1 MNDGPLVWQ
10 APAKGDW
17 RGLHDHFP
25 RALVPEN
32 EAILSDGM
40 ARGEAVWIRAY
51 GFPVKTMEPGFVHG
65 RVFISPPPLVGP
77 RSDSMPPPWAMKVAL
92 RLVPPFRRAV
102 RAAEAA
108 VAERPWR
115 AEAERW
121 FAVER
126 DEWQRRDETLAA
138 VDPATLDDAA
148 LTRHLADA
156 RALVGDGYFTHFRL
170 HGCDL
175 IPTGMLL
182 ARAIDW
188 GLDPV
193 AVAGL
198 LAGWSPASRG
208 DEPPPDWC
216 LVTGYNLDDRAACEL
231 PARPAS
237 HRPAATLDPEA
248 ERALRDQV
256 PAADRA
262 ELDRLLL
269 DARDTYGVR
278 DSNGLL
284 TAAWPMGLLRR
295 AMLEAG
301 RRLAERGALT
311 DAEHAVELT
320 VAELTEALAGR
331 RSPAAEAVARRAAR
345 ARRSAVT
352 APAQLGPVAELPI
365 DAMPPG
371 MRTLTR
377 ALLAVRDLGITG
389 AGDRPPLQGVAI
401 GSGSVVGRACV
412 AVDPIE
418 ALARFEPGDIV
429 VTAGTCP
436 AWNHVL
442 ALAGGVI
449 TEEGG
454 PLSHAAVIAR
464 ELGLPALIGCAEA
477 MAGIPDGATIELDAT
492 TGTVRMHSQ

>member
-1 MNDGPLVWQ
+1 MSGLVWE
-10 APAKGDW
+10 APARGDW

-32 EAILSDGM
+32 EAILREGM
-40 ARGEAVWIRAY
+40 VEGESVWIRGY
-51 GFPVKTMEPGFVHG
+51 GFPVRSMEPRFVHG
-65 RVFISPPPLVGP
+65 RVFISPQPLVGP
-77 RSDSMPPPWAMKVAL
+77 RADRTPPARALRVAL
-92 RLVPPFRRAV
+92 RLVPAFRRAV

-108 VAERPWR
+108 VVERPWR

-126 DEWQRRDETLAA
+126 DEWERRDAALAA
-138 VDPATLDDAA
+138 VDPSALDDQA
-148 LTRHLADA
+148 LAGHLADA
-156 RALVGDGYFTHFRL
+156 RGLVADGYHAHFRL

-175 IPTGMLL
+175 VPTGMLL
-182 ARAIDW
+182 RRAMDW

-208 DEPPPDWC
+208 DEPPHAWS
-216 LVTGYNLDDRAACEL
+216 LVTGYGLDDRAACEL
-231 PARPAS
+231 PVRPAPT
-237 HRPAATLDPEA
+237 REAKPVDPEA
-248 ERALRDQV
+248 EGRLREQV

-262 ELDRLLL
+262 EFDRLLL
-269 DARDTYGVR
+269 DARVTYGVR

-301 RRLAERGALT
+301 RRLAGRHALP

-320 VAELTEALAGR
+320 VAELTDLLLGR
-331 RSPAAEAVARRAAR
+331 PGPSAADAAARRVER
-345 ARRSAVT
+345 ARRSA
-352 APAQLGPVAELPI
+352 APAPPQLGVVVELPVE
-365 DAMPPG
+365 AMPPG

-377 ALLAVRDLGITG
+377 ALLAVRDLGITVVG
-389 AGDRPPLQGVAI
+389 ERPPLQGVAI
-401 GSGSVVGRACV
+401 GAESVVGRACV
-412 AVDPIE
+412 AHDPTE
-418 ALARFEPGDIV
+418 AFERFEPGDIL

-442 ALAGGVI
+442 ALAGGVV

-464 ELGLPALIGCAEA
+464 ELGLPALVGCAEA
-477 MAGIPDGATIELDAT
+477 MARIPDGAIVELDAVAAA
-492 TGTVRMHSQ
+492 VRVL